1 MRIILA
7 KQHKKLTQEQKKKI
21 TALNRLS
28 GMFKVNGG
36 SRIISITKNY
46 HIIGKTC

>member
-1 MRIILA
+1 MT
-7 KQHKKLTQEQKKKI
+7 KKVKKEKQEQKRKI
-21 TALNRLS
+21 SALNRLS

-36 SRIISITKNY
+36 SHVISITKDY